1 MKITQNAS
9 FIQQNTQSTKV
20 QKTASKASTTNI
32 PTTNTSV
39 AVSVAK
45 NNSQSLKSINT
56 LQKDFAQ
63 TQQLFGALT
72 QLTEAIELFK
82 QAPNAYQENMKK
94 ILAEVQ
100 KDFPQLVKTLEK
112 NINKPQQMMTQTNN
126 VKNELSTKM
135 LGQKK
140 AITHYLISEQNKDA
154 VQKKSIT
161 TVDTQKIATKV
172 SNDSVTPV
180 HNPRITQI
188 TQLLNS

>member
-1 MKITQNAS
+1 MKITQNPS
-9 FIQQNTQSTKV
+9 FIQQSIQATKV
-20 QKTASKASTTNI
+20 QKSAPKSSATNLTPASEVVSI
-32 PTTNTSV
+32 PT
-39 AVSVAK
+39 
-45 NNSQSLKSINT
+45 NNRQSLKSINT

-63 TQQLFGALT
+63 TQQLFGSLT

-100 KDFPQLVKTLEK
+100 KDFPQLVKTIEK
-112 NINKPQQMMTQTNN
+112 NINAPQDMMVQATK

-135 LGQKK
+135 AGQKK
-140 AITHYLISEQNKDA
+140 EITHYLISAQNKDA

-161 TVDTQKIATKV
+161 SADTQKLATKI
-172 SNDSVTPV
+172 SNDSVTPL
-180 HNPRITQI
+180 HNPRLTQI

>member
-82 QAPNAYQENMKK
+82 QVPNAYQENMKK

-100 KDFPQLVKTLEK
+100 KNFPQLVKNIEK
-112 NINKPQQMMTQTNN
+112 NISNPQQMMAQTNN
-126 VKNELSTKM
+126 VKNELSTKIAS
-135 LGQKK
+135 QKK

>member
-1 MKITQNAS
+1 MKITQNPS
-9 FIQQNTQSTKV
+9 FIQQNIQATKV
-20 QKTASKASTTNI
+20 QKTTGKASTTNI
-32 PTTNTSV
+32 PTANTSV
-39 AVSVAK
+39 AVSVVK

-100 KDFPQLVKTLEK
+100 KNFPQLVKNIEK
-112 NINKPQQMMTQTNN
+112 NISNPQQMMAQTNN
-126 VKNELSTKM
+126 VKNELSTKIAS
-135 LGQKK
+135 QKK

>member
-1 MKITQNAS
+1 MKITQNPS
-9 FIQQNTQSTKV
+9 FIQQSIQATKV
-20 QKTASKASTTNI
+20 QKSAPKSSTTNI
-32 PTTNTSV
+32 TPASEVVSIPT
-39 AVSVAK
+39 
-45 NNSQSLKSINT
+45 NNRQSLKSMNT

-63 TQQLFGALT
+63 TQQLFGSLT

-100 KDFPQLVKTLEK
+100 KDFPQLVKTIEK
-112 NINKPQQMMTQTNN
+112 NINAPQDMMVQATK

-135 LGQKK
+135 AGQKK
-140 AITHYLISEQNKDA
+140 EITHYLISAQNKDA

-161 TVDTQKIATKV
+161 PADTQKLATKV
-172 SNDSVTPV
+172 SNDSVTPL
-180 HNPRITQI
+180 HNPRLTQI